1 MDIFKQLP
9 TGVFQM
15 KFKKLFSL
23 STLWQMFNANIL
35 LSVFLLQAC
44 VSTTYTRRTTEHP
57 MSEDNIIAF
66 ATVKE
71 KSGDIPKDSIVML
84 GEKFNYVIL
93 SNKDRNKY
101 YMKDMNKVLNVDLPK
116 QFEIEKKSEDVVIW
130 EDTFRSEI
138 HLKYQCET
146 NAEKEKLEQIG
157 FREID
162 QERGSCLYRKYFSV
176 EGKIYKVNPQQ
187 VIPAD
192 YRFQKPIPIKLAL
205 ETRQYERKVDTD
217 IIAALPL
224 APVMLL
230 TPVGIAS
237 MGLAI
242 ITTVTGEH

>member
-1 MDIFKQLP
+1 M
-9 TGVFQM
+9 
-15 KFKKLFSL
+15 
-23 STLWQMFNANIL
+23 
-35 LSVFLLQAC
+35 
-44 VSTTYTRRTTEHP
+44 
-57 MSEDNIIAF
+57 
-66 ATVKE
+66 
-71 KSGDIPKDSIVML
+71 
-84 GEKFNYVIL
+84 
-93 SNKDRNKY
+93 
-101 YMKDMNKVLNVDLPK
+101 
-116 QFEIEKKSEDVVIW
+116 VIW
-130 EDTFRSEI
+130 EDTFRSKI

-157 FREID
+157 FWERD
-162 QERGSCLYRKYFSV
+162 HERGSCLYRKNFSV

-217 IIAALPL
+217 VIAALPL

-237 MGLAI
+237 LGLAI